1 MLEDLI
7 LDADFSKVMKKNIQ
21 ELIMYLFEKDK
32 NFGVLCNISDVEFSP
47 ELPEDIVSQFHSMT
61 LFYLAGYTF
70 ETARVEEEFLIFEA
84 GFGVDNFGSVV
95 HVPLLSVVQVII
107 DEQPILINLAKY
119 KKQESKK
126 DLQDID
132 EEGVENSM
140 NIFLSNPENSKFI
153 KK

>member
-7 LDADFSKVMKKNIQ
+7 LDADFAKVMKKNIQ

-126 DLQDID
+126 DLQEVD
-132 EEGVENSM
+132 EKGVENSM
-140 NIFLSNPENSKFI
+140 NIFLSNPENSKFL
-153 KK
+153 K

>member
-1 MLEDLI
+1 LLEDLI
-7 LDADFSKVMKKNIQ
+7 LDADFAKVMKKNIQ

-126 DLQDID
+126 DLQEVD
-132 EEGVENSM
+132 EKGVENSM
-140 NIFLSNPENSKFI
+140 NIFLSNPENSKFL
-153 KK
+153 K

>member
-1 MLEDLI
+1 LLEDLI

-126 DLQDID
+126 DLQEVD
-132 EEGVENSM
+132 EKGVENSM
-140 NIFLSNPENSKFI
+140 NIFLSNPENSKFL
-153 KK
+153 K